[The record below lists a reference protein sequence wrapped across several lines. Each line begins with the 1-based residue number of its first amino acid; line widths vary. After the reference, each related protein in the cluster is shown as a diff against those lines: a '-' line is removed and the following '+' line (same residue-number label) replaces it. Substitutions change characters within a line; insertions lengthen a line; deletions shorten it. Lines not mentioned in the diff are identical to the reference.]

1 MMISHPNFGNEVR
14 IEQYG
19 KDVHLVFVAKT
30 RELANNLCDEL
41 LRQLQAGEIEIK
53 LAGKP
58 TSIIRDS

>member
-30 RELANNLCDEL
+30 RDLANDLCDEL
-41 LRQLQAGEIEIK
+41 LRQLQEGEIEIK

>member
-1 MMISHPNFGNEVR
+1 MISHPNFGNEVR

-30 RELANNLCDEL
+30 RNLANDLCDEL
-41 LRQLQAGEIEIK
+41 LRQLQKGEIEIK